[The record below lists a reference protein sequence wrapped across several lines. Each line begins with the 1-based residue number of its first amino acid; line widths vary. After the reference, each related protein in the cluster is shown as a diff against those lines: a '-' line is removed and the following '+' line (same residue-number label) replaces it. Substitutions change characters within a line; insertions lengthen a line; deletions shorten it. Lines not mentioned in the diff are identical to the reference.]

1 MQKTTTMSEKDL
13 AFVRKY
19 CLGSTYPANYERC
32 LYVEGKIRHAGAF
45 DFEEVDVMYLCL
57 YPDEKI
63 PTHGSP
69 LTSELKQCPNRER
82 RKKIDALRV

>member
-1 MQKTTTMSEKDL
+1 MQKTTIMSEKDL

-19 CLGSTYPANYERC
+19 CLGSIYPASYERC
-32 LYVEGKIRHAGAF
+32 LYVEGKIRDAGAF

-63 PTHGSP
+63 STHGPP

-82 RKKIDALRV
+82 RKRVDALRV